1 MATRRTAPRAKPAA
15 KPRAARST
23 ARAKPRA
30 ARSADPLAVLQ
41 VIDRLDVGPVRVERT
56 RLIAP
61 YTVTRRGASES
72 FDLIYRFGE
81 DVFEPHDA
89 ASRNLASMIA
99 AQVAINYGLFC
110 GEIAFRGP
118 FDESDQ
124 RFIEEMV
131 ENTAREIF
139 VKRFLEPNLFLV
151 GPASLLPP
159 VKRESYTRAKL
170 LFDAGAAEP
179 RAEVAGA
186 DGRGARWRVDPARH
200 AVLSSGG
207 KDSLL
212 TYGLL
217 REIGRESHPI
227 FINESGRHW
236 FTALNAYR
244 HLVAV
249 EPKTARVWTNA
260 DRLFTWMKRHLPF
273 VRADF
278 DRVRADYYPIRLW
291 TVAVF
296 LFGSLPLLRKRG
308 IGRLVIGNEF
318 DTTRRL
324 TFEEITHYD
333 GLYDQ
338 SRYFDNALTRYFAR
352 KAWGVAQFSILRPLS
367 ELLIQ
372 KMLVQRY
379 PDLQRDQVSCH
390 MTHKDGDRVLPCG
403 ACEKCRRIVSML
415 VAFGGDPSACGY
427 ASDQIAQS
435 IAAFAEKG
443 SHTETPGAQ
452 HVAFLLR
459 EKGLF
464 PTVAAGAGAVS
475 ARERPE
481 IAKLRFDPERSPS
494 HGMPNDLREPLY
506 RIYLEHCDGAVKKSG
521 RVWIPC
527 DPLRDE
533 TFSGP
538 YPFERLARGRGA
550 AASSGDPTSPAT
562 RARAAGAHPPA
573 TAERG
578 ARDYLLGEL
587 TWPEARARLKE
598 MDVALLP
605 VGAIEQHGPHLPLDT
620 DAFDAEYLAH
630 QVASTC
636 TDPKPLVLPLIP
648 YGVSYHHD
656 DFSGTISVSNEALSR
671 IVYEIGISAA
681 RNGITKL
688 VIING
693 HGGNAPTLQFAAQ
706 MINRDTSI
714 FTCVDT
720 GETSDADISEIV
732 ETPNDVHAGEV
743 ETSTSLANRPGL
755 VKFDKARK
763 LVPRFSSRFLDFSS
777 KRSVEWYARTSR
789 ISPTGVLGDP
799 TKASREKGERIWE
812 LMVQRLVEFVEHLK
826 TLSLDEIY
834 QRKY

>member
-1 MATRRTAPRAKPAA
+1 MATRRTATRAKARA
-15 KPRAARST
+15 GARAARPT
-23 ARAKPRA
+23 
-30 ARSADPLAVLQ
+30 DPLAVLG
-41 VIDRLDVGPVRVERT
+41 VIDRLEVGPVRVERT

-61 YTVTRRGASES
+61 YTVTRRGTSET
-72 FDLIYRFGE
+72 FELIYRFGE

-89 ASRNLASMIA
+89 ASLNLASMIA

-110 GEIAFRGP
+110 REIAFRGP
-118 FDESDQ
+118 FDENDQ
-124 RFIEEMV
+124 RFIEEMI

-139 VKRFLEPNLFLV
+139 VKKFLEPNQFLV

-159 VKRESYTRAKL
+159 VKRESYSRARL
-170 LFDAGAAEP
+170 LFDPGAAEP
-179 RAEVAGA
+179 RAEVPGA

-212 TYGLL
+212 SYGLL

-273 VRADF
+273 VRPDF

-296 LFGSLPLLRKRG
+296 LFGALPLLRKRG

-403 ACEKCRRIVSML
+403 ACEKCRRIVSMI

-427 ASDQIAQS
+427 ATEQIADA

-443 SHTETPGAQ
+443 SQTETPGAQ

-464 PTVAAGAGAVS
+464 PGVEAGAGAVS
-475 ARERPE
+475 ARERVE

-494 HGMPNDLREPLY
+494 HGMPNDLREALY
-506 RIYLEHCDGAVKKSG
+506 RIYLEYADGAVKKSG

-538 YPFERLARGRGA
+538 YPFERAARGRGA
-550 AASSGDPTSPAT
+550 GAGASADSGDAAASAAA
-562 RARAAGAHPPA
+562 RARGTPAPPSGS
-573 TAERG
+573 AEKG
-578 ARDYLLGEL
+578 ARGYLLGEL

-620 DAFDAEYLAH
+620 DAFDAEYLAR
-630 QVASTC
+630 QVAAAC

-656 DFSGTISVSNEALSR
+656 DFAGTISVTNETLSR
-671 IVYEIGISAA
+671 LVYEIGTSAA

-688 VIING
+688 IIVNG

-706 MINRDTSI
+706 MINRDSGI

-720 GETSDADISEIV
+720 GETSDTDISEIV

-743 ETSTSLANRPGL
+743 ETSTSLAVRPDL
-755 VKFDKARK
+755 VKLDKARK
-763 LVPRFSSRFLDFSS
+763 FVPRFSSRFLDFSS

-799 TKASREKGERIWE
+799 TKASREKGDRIWI

-826 TLSLDEIY
+826 SLSLDEIY